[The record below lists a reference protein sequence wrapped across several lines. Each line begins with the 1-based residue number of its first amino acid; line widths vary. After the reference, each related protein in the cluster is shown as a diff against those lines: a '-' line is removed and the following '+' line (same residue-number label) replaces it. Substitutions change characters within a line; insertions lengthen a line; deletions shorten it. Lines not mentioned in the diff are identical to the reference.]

1 MNPFSLAYREQQQL
15 FLYDR
20 RYVAGVLFT
29 SGGLSDLLA
38 RFLLQFFRDP
48 ALATAITAILLCLSS
63 LLLWMI
69 IRESSKDGRSL
80 LLSIAP
86 AFLIWA
92 SLTDN
97 SLSFAYLTS
106 IITVQALL
114 LIYKKIRTHRLPWGI
129 FLSILSYIVAGPASI
144 IFTAGAC
151 ILELRVK
158 APKTWL
164 CLIYLPIWFACALIA
179 YLFADIATLGDAL
192 SPSFHYR
199 LDSPMPALH
208 WAGWASI
215 ILACLL
221 SRIRIKALKLAAA
234 LLLAASALAASYFI
248 SRNLVSEGS
257 TASCEYEYHIAR
269 EDWDGLIK
277 ATREQAWSPA
287 TANYLYL
294 AYAKKGQ
301 LPDYLFKHENYG
313 VSSLLYLPQAR
324 TVDVRL
330 AHIMYAMGNIA
341 AAQNVAFN
349 ALFTTEGIAPQMLRL
364 NIKIELIRG
373 SYEVA
378 EKYIALLEKSL
389 YYRRWAS
396 SMRRFLYNDAVV
408 EADPELGT
416 ARRSMR
422 TSEGFVMDGNP
433 VDELMRVVRAN
444 PADRGAM
451 QYALSF
457 LLLSKDLHGLQRF
470 VETYWG
476 APALGTLPVP
486 VQEALV
492 FYSEYSRNF
501 PGVEPVSLEWCAAH
515 GVEREAYERFLKY
528 QQASLQSGGKNPR
541 GFASTYWNYL
551 TSTQE

>member
-1 MNPFSLAYREQQQL
+1 MNPFALAYRQQQQL
-15 FLYDR
+15 FLFDR
-20 RYVAGVLFT
+20 SYLASVLFAT
-29 SGGLSDLLA
+29 GGLSALVA
-38 RFLLQFFRDP
+38 QFAVQFFVTP
-48 ALATAITAILLCLSS
+48 SAAMAITIFILALSA
-63 LLLWMI
+63 LLLWAI
-69 IRESSKDGRSL
+69 AGESYADWRSAAL
-80 LLSIAP
+80 GIAP
-86 AFLIWA
+86 AFILGA
-92 SLTDN
+92 SLSDN
-97 SLSFAYLTS
+97 SLAYDYLTS
-106 IITVQALL
+106 VIIAEALL
-114 LIYKKIRTHRLPWGI
+114 LIYKKIRAHRLLWGI
-129 FLSILSYIVAGPASI
+129 LLCALSYILAGPASL
-144 IFTAGAC
+144 IFIVGASPLC
-151 ILELRVK
+151 ILPL
-158 APKTWL
+158 A
-164 CLIYLPIWFACALIA
+164 ACALAA
-179 YLFADIATLGDAL
+179 YFSADVATLADAFT
-192 SPSFHYR
+192 PSFHYR
-199 LDSPMPALH
+199 IDADMPAVH
-208 WAGWASI
+208 WAGWLAVMLALFFARISAYLASRSRPAAHRFRLI
-215 ILACLL
+215 AGLALL
-221 SRIRIKALKLAAA
+221 SLCI
-234 LLLAASALAASYFI
+234 AASVFI
-248 SRNLVSEGS
+248 SRRFSDDGHNV
-257 TASCEYEYHIAR
+257 SCEFEHYVAA
-269 EDWDGLIK
+269 EDWDGLIASAK
-277 ATREQAWSPA
+277 KQAWSPA

-301 LPDYLFKHENYG
+301 QPDYLFKQENYG

-373 SYEVA
+373 SYEIA
-378 EKYIALLEKSL
+378 EKYISLLEKSL

-457 LLLSKDLHGLQRF
+457 LLLSKDLPALLRF
-470 VETYWG
+470 VDSYWG
-476 APALGTLPVP
+476 TPALSALPVP

-528 QQASLQSGGKNPR
+528 QQASLQNGGNCPR
-541 GFASTYWNYL
+541 GFASSYWNYL
-551 TSTQE
+551 TSSQE

>member
-1 MNPFSLAYREQQQL
+1 MNPFTLAYREQQQL
-15 FLYDR
+15 FLYDG
-20 RYVAGVLFT
+20 RYVAGVLLT
-29 SGGLSDLLA
+29 TGGLSDLLA

-48 ALATAITAILLCLSS
+48 IIAIAISILLLCLSS
-63 LLLWMI
+63 LLLWMTV
-69 IRESSKDGRSL
+69 RESSKDGRSL

-92 SLTDN
+92 SLADN
-97 SLSFAYLTS
+97 SLSYAYLTS

-114 LIYKKIRTHRLPWGI
+114 LIYRKIQAHRLPWGI
-129 FLSILSYIVAGPASI
+129 FLSFLSYIVAGPASI

-158 APKTWL
+158 ASKTWL

-179 YLFADIATLGDAL
+179 YLVADIATLEGAL

-199 LDSPMPALH
+199 LDTPMPALH
-208 WAGWASI
+208 WAGWAA
-215 ILACLL
+215 ILLAMLI
-221 SRIRIKALKLAAA
+221 SRINQKALKLAAA
-234 LLLAASALAASYFI
+234 LLLATSALIASHFI
-248 SRNLVSEGS
+248 ATGFENSATGY
-257 TASCEYEYHIAR
+257 EYEYHIAR
-269 EDWDGLIK
+269 EDWDGLAASAK
-277 ATREQAWSPA
+277 KQAWSPA

-294 AYAKKGQ
+294 AYARKGI
-301 LPDYLFKHENYG
+301 LPDNLFKHENYG
-313 VSSLLYLPQAR
+313 VSTLLFLPQAR

-349 ALFTTEGIAPQMLRL
+349 ALFTTEGIAPQMLRM

-389 YYRRWAS
+389 CYRGWAS
-396 SMRRFLYNDAVV
+396 SMRRFLNNDAAV

-433 VDELMRVVRAN
+433 VDELMKVVRAN

-457 LLLSKDLHGLQRF
+457 LLLSNDLHGLQRF
-470 VETYWG
+470 VDIYWG

-501 PGVEPVSLEWCAAH
+501 PGVEPVGLEWCASH
-515 GVEREAYERFLKY
+515 GVERETYERFLKY
-528 QQASLQSGGKNPR
+528 QQASLQSGSKNPR
-541 GFASTYWNYL
+541 GFTSTYWNYL